1 LEGLPVEVEVEVH
14 NEEVSDIRPMV
25 VPIQSSEQ
33 KMSDDADTNQR
44 DTEPVNPT
52 KKKKV
57 VKNITPNTTKARGNS
72 KNSRP
77 KDF

>member
-1 LEGLPVEVEVEVH
+1 
-14 NEEVSDIRPMV
+14 V

-33 KMSDDADTNQR
+33 KMSDDADTNKR

-52 KKKKV
+52 KKTKV
-57 VKNITPNTTKARGNS
+57 VKTITPNTTKARGNS

>member
-1 LEGLPVEVEVEVH
+1 
-14 NEEVSDIRPMV
+14 MV

-33 KMSDDADTNQR
+33 KTSDDAETNQR
-44 DTEPVNPT
+44 DSTEPVNPT

-57 VKNITPNTTKARGNS
+57 IKKCTSKTTKARGNS
-72 KNSRP
+72 KSSRP